1 MSISHP
7 VDANFPVGVNWS
19 IFLQNVANHRGAFH
33 VTHLFMGRSQ
43 DLAHCIW
50 IFMMKTAHLD
60 NLSDVDGNLLP
71 SLPLQDTDFGHSPL
85 WGDSLENILLK

>member
-1 MSISHP
+1 
-7 VDANFPVGVNWS
+7 
-19 IFLQNVANHRGAFH
+19 
-33 VTHLFMGRSQ
+33 
-43 DLAHCIW
+43 
-50 IFMMKTAHLD
+50 MMKTAHLD